1 LPQGKLS
8 WLSEGI
14 TLKSANYRYF
24 QSLHEKIQSM
34 TVSSSTDK
42 QASSQKSVLPITSTS
57 ATSWQN
63 FKRLLA
69 YAKPYKL
76 GFVAAIV
83 GMLGYA
89 AIDVYFLSKLQPLID
104 EGLGGANPSFMKWAP
119 VFVVVAFI
127 IRGVFHF
134 IANYCLAWVGNH
146 VVSDIRQNLF
156 EHIMTMPVAF
166 HDKESTG
173 SLISKI
179 TFDTEQVLHSVSR
192 SLLIIVQ
199 QSAFVIGL
207 LVLMFYMSW
216 QLSLIFLLITPV
228 IAVIVTIVSRRFR
241 KVSKNI
247 QGAMGEVTT
256 AVEQTFNAHKV
267 VLTFGG
273 QAREFSRFGQ
283 INKHNRQQRMKMM
296 ATKAIS
302 VPLIQVIAS
311 FALAFVFYAITSDT
325 MKDISAG
332 TFVSV
337 ITYMTMLLRPLK
349 MLTNV
354 NSEFQRGMAA
364 CISIF
369 TVLDEEKEK
378 DTGTVSLERASGKL
392 AFNQLDFSY
401 NKTTKLALK
410 NINFTLNKGETLA
423 LVGRS
428 GSGKSTASALL
439 LRFYDAT
446 SGEVLIDDINI
457 EHYKLK
463 DLRKQFAYV
472 SQQVVLFNDTLANNI
487 AYGKPDASMDEIIA
501 AAKSAH
507 VMEFADNMEHGL
519 ETSVGENGALLSG
532 GQRQRIA
539 IARALLCDAPFLILD
554 EATSAL
560 DTESERHIQDAL
572 HTLQKNRT
580 SIVIAHRLSTIES
593 ADKIIVMEQG
603 EIVEQ
608 GNHHTLLEKGG
619 AYAQLHRFQFDS

>member
-1 LPQGKLS
+1 
-8 WLSEGI
+8 
-14 TLKSANYRYF
+14 
-24 QSLHEKIQSM
+24 M
-34 TVSSSTDK
+34 TASSSVAK
-42 QASSQKSVLPITSTS
+42 KALGQANVPSSSNKPTIPLAST
-57 ATSWQN
+57 WQN
-63 FKRLLA
+63 FKRLMV
-69 YAKPYKL
+69 YTKPYKL
-76 GFVAAIV
+76 GFVAAII

-104 EGLGGANPSFMKWAP
+104 EGLGGDNPSFMKWAP

-127 IRGVFHF
+127 FRGIFHF
-134 IANYCLAWVGNH
+134 VANYCLAWVGTY
-146 VVSDIRQNLF
+146 VVSDLRQNLF
-156 EHIMTMPVAF
+156 EHILKMPVAF

-179 TFDTEQVLHSVSR
+179 TFDTEQVLNSVSR

-207 LVLMFYMSW
+207 LALMFYLSW
-216 QLSLIFLLITPV
+216 QLSLIFLFITPI
-228 IAVIVTIVSRRFR
+228 IALIVTLVSKRFR
-241 KVSKNI
+241 KISQNI
-247 QGAMGEVTT
+247 QGAMGEVTS

-273 QAREFSRFGQ
+273 QAREFERFGQ
-283 INKHNRQQRMKMM
+283 INKHNRQQGMKMM

-311 FALAFVFYAITSDT
+311 FALAFVFYAITLDS
-325 MKDISAG
+325 MKDISPG
-332 TFVSV
+332 TFVGV

-364 CISIF
+364 CVSIF
-369 TVLDEEKEK
+369 KVLDEDKEK
-378 DTGTVSLERASGKL
+378 DTGTRSLTHAKGKL
-392 AFNQLDFSY
+392 AFNQLNFSY
-401 NKTTKLALK
+401 GNDKKLVLK
-410 NINFTLNKGETLA
+410 NINFTLNTGETLA
-423 LVGRS
+423 FVGRS

-457 EHYKLK
+457 EQYKLK
-463 DLRKQFAYV
+463 DLRHQFAYV
-472 SQQVVLFNDTLANNI
+472 SQEVVLFNDTLANNI
-487 AYGKPDASMDEIIA
+487 AYGKPAADRDAIIA
-501 AAKSAH
+501 AATDAH
-507 VMEFADNMEHGL
+507 VMEFANEMALGL
-519 ETSVGENGALLSG
+519 DTNIGENGALLSG
-532 GQRQRIA
+532 GQRQRVA

-572 HTLQKNRT
+572 QTLQKNRT
-580 SIVIAHRLSTIES
+580 SIVIAHRLSTIEN

-603 EIVEQ
+603 EVAEE
-608 GNHHTLLEKGG
+608 GDHLSLLAKGG
-619 AYAQLHRFQFDS
+619 AYAQLHRFQFES